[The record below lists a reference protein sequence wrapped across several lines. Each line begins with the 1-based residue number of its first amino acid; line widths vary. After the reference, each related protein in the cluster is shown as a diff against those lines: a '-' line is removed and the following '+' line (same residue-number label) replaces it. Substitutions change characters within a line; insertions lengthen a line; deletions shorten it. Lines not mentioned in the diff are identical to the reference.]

1 MWAVVNEMDHD
12 EMLVT
17 AAEFWLARFS
27 TRARWAL
34 STTTLMCAYQG
45 LGVCTGGRVLPA
57 IEVGDVYFV
66 TGDVIRTPAVTDIVL
81 CASCAD
87 AEIPDEAFALT

>member
-1 MWAVVNEMDHD
+1 MWSTVNEMDHD
-12 EMLVT
+12 EMVVT
-17 AAEFWLARFS
+17 AAEFWLARFP

-34 STTTLMCAYQG
+34 SPTALMCAYQG
-45 LGVCTGGRVLPA
+45 LGVCTAGRALPA

-66 TGDVIRTPAVTDIVL
+66 TGDVIRTPQVADIVL

-87 AEIPDEAFALT
+87 AEIPDEAFTLA